1 MASTTFGSRLQT
13 ALKVVNVGVVVVV
26 VVFLPVSM
34 PKQRGLELDGGQGRG
49 KNHKLPQKCRF
60 FEIRK
65 SVVCYVHKGK
75 FD

>member
-13 ALKVVNVGVVVVV
+13 ALKVVNVGVVVVVVV

-49 KNHKLPQKCRF
+49 KNHELPQKCKF
-60 FEIRK
+60 SKIRG
-65 SVVCYVHKGK
+65 V
-75 FD
+75 D